1 MVGWFIMDDLGV
13 PLFLETPIYFTM
25 TIEELRYPV
34 PMVFHLS
41 QPPAWVILE
50 DPAAH
55 ARHNTC
61 AGARQNSLET
71 TGEVESQVEK

>member
-1 MVGWFIMDDLGV
+1 
-13 PLFLETPIYFTM
+13 M

-34 PMVFHLS
+34 SMVFHLS

-71 TGEVESQVEK
+71 TGEVESQVVIAS